1 MPVVT
6 VVPQLLSQS
15 YHFDCHDCTS
25 SYGTLVTTVMEQMW
39 QQLWNNC
46 VNRCYEKTTTGQQD
60 IHNLIVIEDKV
71 SLTRVH

>member
-6 VVPQLLSQS
+6 VVTQLLSQS
-15 YHFDCHDCTS
+15 YHFDCHNRTS
-25 SYGTLVTTVMEQMW
+25 SYGTLVTTAMEQMW